1 MVYDASGNYVTES
14 SDATF
19 TGLSAGVYEVYAL
32 NYEPTQFDNATAV
45 NDPATAGTIATGTTI
60 SASYTT
66 YTSSEMSG
74 FSAAS
79 TADGNAYPCLEFS
92 GASIQIEIYAASSSN
107 CSTCAANAGFWPN
120 N

>member
-1 MVYDASGNYVTES
+1 MYDASGNYVMES

-32 NYEPTQFDNATAV
+32 NYEPTQFDGTTTV

-60 SASYTT
+60 AASYTT

-74 FSAAS
+74 FTAA
-79 TADGNAYPCLEFS
+79 TIADGNAYPCLSFS
-92 GASIQIEIYAASSSN
+92 GTSIQIEIYTASSSN
-107 CSTCAANAGFWPN
+107 CSTCAANAGVWPN